1 MPMTINEKILAPHA
15 DTRGVRPGDLIPCRL
30 DMLMGNDITAPIA
43 IKEFEKAGAASVF
56 EPDRLAIVL
65 SHIVPA
71 KDIKS
76 ADLCSIARDF
86 AKKHR
91 LKYFFDEGRGG
102 IEHILLP
109 QEGLVV
115 R

>member
-1 MPMTINEKILAPHA
+1 MPMTITEKILAAHA
-15 DTRGVRPGDLIPCRL
+15 DKGEVRPGELITCRL

-65 SHIVPA
+65 SHFVPA

-76 ADLCSIARDF
+76 ADQCRIARDF

-91 LKYFFDEGRGG
+91 LKYF
-102 IEHILLP
+102 
-109 QEGLVV
+109 
-115 R
+115 